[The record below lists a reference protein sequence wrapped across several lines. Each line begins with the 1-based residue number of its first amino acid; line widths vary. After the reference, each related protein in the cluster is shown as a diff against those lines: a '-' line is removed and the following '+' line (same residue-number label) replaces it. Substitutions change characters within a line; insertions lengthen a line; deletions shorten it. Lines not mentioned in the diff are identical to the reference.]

1 MPNGLGN
8 GRKNLFDLSIT
19 IVSYNNKRD
28 IIACLESLLL
38 YETQNGL
45 TMQIFVVNNSQKESC
60 LDLAEKFPVKV
71 LELKKNRGF
80 GGGHN
85 SVIPFL
91 DSAIHVVLNPDIIFH
106 EPIFNKLAKHL
117 NENPQIGACAPLIVD
132 GKGNLQEV
140 YRREITIYDLICRYA
155 PFPLCALPG
164 CQKRRRFHI
173 MRNVDKSVPF
183 ECEFIQGSFLVIP
196 TALFKKLNG
205 FDERFFM
212 YAEDADLCKRIRLM
226 HKTVECFPECKVVH
240 KWERASHRSVKL
252 FRIHAVSL
260 VKYYCKWKFTRGG

>member
-1 MPNGLGN
+1 MPNGLGKWR
-8 GRKNLFDLSIT
+8 GCLFDLSIT

-38 YETQNGL
+38 YEKQNGL
-45 TMQIFVVNNSQKESC
+45 TMQIFIVNNSPKQSC
-60 LDLAEKFPVKV
+60 CDLADKFPVKV
-71 LELKKNRGF
+71 LELNENKGF
-80 GGGHN
+80 GSGHN
-85 SVIPFL
+85 AVIPFL
-91 DSAIHVVLNPDIIFH
+91 DSRYHVVLNPDIIFH
-106 EPIFNKLAKHL
+106 ESVFGKLVKHL
-117 NENPQIGACAPLIVD
+117 DENSHIGACAPLIVD
-132 GKGNLQEV
+132 DKENLQEV
-140 YRREITIYDLICRYA
+140 YRREITVYDLICRYA

-173 MRNVDKSVPF
+173 MRNVDKSAPF

-196 TALFKKLNG
+196 TTLFKKIKG

-212 YAEDADLCKRIRLM
+212 YAEDADLCKRIRQM

-240 KWERASHRSVKL
+240 KWERASHRSFKL

-260 VKYYCKWKFTRGG
+260 VKYFCKWKFTRGG